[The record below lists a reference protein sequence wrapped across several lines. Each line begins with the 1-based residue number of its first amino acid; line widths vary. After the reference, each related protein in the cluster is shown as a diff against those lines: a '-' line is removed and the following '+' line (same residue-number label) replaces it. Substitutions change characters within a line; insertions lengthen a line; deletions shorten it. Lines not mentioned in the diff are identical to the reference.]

1 MRRLIS
7 TFLALASAASLV
19 ACGESGTP
27 TQNAATSAVASA
39 TASSVARTIHLLVL
53 GDSIPFN
60 SNDDC
65 PGCTGFA
72 DEYKQALAKRTGRE
86 VAMDNRSRH
95 DSAQLG
101 DLITQVG
108 TDTETQRLLA
118 AADVLVIN
126 IGFNN
131 VAPWKADQPCGGSDQ
146 VDDPLLMLRTVGT
159 YTNRCIDQT
168 VVTYRDDY
176 DTLFADLKT
185 KARPGAALIALSQ
198 YNDWTG
204 WARTPGYIG
213 RKQTAV
219 VERLMVHMYDK
230 WNSLLCASATEHGM
244 ICGDV
249 YNAFN
254 GPDGRRAAGALLA
267 DDYTHP
273 SQAGNDKIAEV
284 LEGID
289 VSSATGS

>member
-1 MRRLIS
+1 MRRLMIS
-7 TFLALASAASLV
+7 TLLASTALLA

-27 TQNAATSAVASA
+27 APIAVTSSVTSA
-39 TASSVARTIHLLVL
+39 TASSGVRTIHLLVL

-60 SNDDC
+60 SSDDC
-65 PGCTGFA
+65 PGCTAFA

-95 DSAQLG
+95 DGAQLG

-108 TDTETQRLLA
+108 ADSETQQLLA
-118 AADVLVIN
+118 AADVLVIS

-131 VAPWKADQPCGGSDQ
+131 MAPWKADQPCGGNDQ
-146 VDDPLLMLRTVGT
+146 VDDALLMLRTVAT

-168 VVTYRDDY
+168 VATYGDDY
-176 DTLFADLKT
+176 DTLFADLRA
-185 KARPGAALIALSQ
+185 KAKPGAALIALSQ

-204 WARTPGYIG
+204 WVRTPGYIG
-213 RKQTAV
+213 RKKTAV
-219 VERLMVHMYDK
+219 VEHLMIHMYDK
-230 WNSLLCASATEHGM
+230 WNSMLCASATAHGM

-249 YNAFN
+249 YHAFN
-254 GPDGRRAAGALLA
+254 GPDGRRAAGALLG

-289 VSSATGS
+289 VSSSTGS